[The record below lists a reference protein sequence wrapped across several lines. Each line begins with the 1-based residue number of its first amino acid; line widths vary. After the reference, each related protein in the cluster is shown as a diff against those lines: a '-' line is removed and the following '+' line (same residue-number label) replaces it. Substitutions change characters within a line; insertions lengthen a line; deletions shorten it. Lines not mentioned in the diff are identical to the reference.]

1 VIFVSIKKNAIF
13 AGYLTSNLTPQTSN
27 LLCMASVRELKKDID
42 YLVFEVISDCFVFQ
56 GLHPDHKTDE
66 LTALITD
73 AVNLRNDLIARVNN
87 PDGKDN
93 PKIVRAYYK
102 AVGKDL
108 LTGVDSLFTRL
119 SKLTK
124 KK

>member
-1 VIFVSIKKNAIF
+1 
-13 AGYLTSNLTPQTSN
+13 
-27 LLCMASVRELKKDID
+27 MASVRELKKDID

-56 GLHPDHKTDE
+56 GIHPDHKSDE
-66 LTALITD
+66 LTAIISD

-108 LTGVDSLFTRL
+108 LAGVDSLFTRL

>member
-1 VIFVSIKKNAIF
+1 MS
-13 AGYLTSNLTPQTSN
+13 
-27 LLCMASVRELKKDID
+27 SVRNLKKDID

-56 GLHPDHKTDE
+56 GIHPDHKTDE
-66 LTALITD
+66 LSEIMSD

-93 PKIVRAYYK
+93 PKIVKSYYK
-102 AVGKDL
+102 AVSKDL
-108 LTGVDSLFTRL
+108 LTGVDNLFTRL
-119 SKLTK
+119 STLTK